1 MVYVKVTDGA
11 ETRRLQVIP
20 GELTF
25 EQLKDKIATLFP
37 KTAEQ
42 LSNLSV
48 QYRDTDGDVITLSSD
63 GEFQEVLSELP
74 ENYVWKLHIS
84 TPAASPAAQPCQG
97 ASRLGH
103 ILRPSSQSTNPW
115 AAFDRQVQ
123 ETQKLLELFFGQDKS
138 TEKNADSETAG
149 SPETKTEE
157 EGEKKEGESTTA
169 DSAETTDSET
179 VKPKE
184 GEDEEVR
191 SKLKEEDKKKK
202 AESEAEGTSH
212 CRVRVLDPLLL
223 SGLLGFPRV
232 VRPAHSYRITWSPR
246 HNCSCSV
253 F

>member
-11 ETRRLQVIP
+11 ETRRLQVTP

-74 ENYVWKLHIS
+74 EKYVLRLHIS
-84 TPAASPAAQPCQG
+84 TPAASPAAQPRQR
-97 ASRLGH
+97 AALLGH
-103 ILRPSSQSTNPW
+103 NPW

-138 TEKNADSETAG
+138 TAKKADSETAA
-149 SPETKTEE
+149 SSETKTEE

-169 DSAETTDSET
+169 DSAETTDTET
-179 VKPKE
+179 AKPKE

-191 SKLKEEDKKKK
+191 SKLKEEDKNKKK
-202 AESEAEGTSH
+202 QESEAEGTSH
-212 CRVRVLDPLLL
+212 CRVRVLDPVLL

-232 VRPAHSYRITWSPR
+232 VRPAHSYRVTWSPR
-246 HNCSCSV
+246 HNCSCIV
-253 F
+253 Y